1 MRRRS
6 RLRSRGTRNANT
18 KQNQRRLTT
27 IQSSVWAENEKEGE
41 KEKKGKRR
49 WLSRINAVAAAS
61 ILAPAVPLT
70 YIIMQISR
78 DLVLVR
84 SFAYPN
90 RPTKPIPN
98 RSNCFHKTSRWE
110 EEKKY
115 YLSNSL
121 ANRNSEYQKNL
132 RATTFSIFR
141 LYGKNGKMYGINN
154 LFRILFTSGTA
165 LIQITS
171 IVRYALLRPQTWTKF
186 MKILTDTKIGKK
198 NRKKI

>member
-1 MRRRS
+1 MRKRERKKKRKTTMIEPNQCSSSTVHS
-6 RLRSRGTRNANT
+6 RAGSPTDLYNYANFA
-18 KQNQRRLTT
+18 
-27 IQSSVWAENEKEGE
+27 WFGA
-41 KEKKGKRR
+41 
-49 WLSRINAVAAAS
+49 
-61 ILAPAVPLT
+61 
-70 YIIMQISR
+70 
-78 DLVLVR
+78 R
-84 SFAYPN
+84 SFFRLSQPN
-90 RPTKPIPN
+90 QPNPKPIELLSQN
-98 RSNCFHKTSRWE
+98 IAMGRG
-110 EEKKY
+110 KKV
-115 YLSNSL
+115 LSEQFSCK
-121 ANRNSEYQKNL
+121 SEFRIYQKNL